1 MINWYPSTYFSSSVG
16 YFSPR
21 VQEILRDAW
30 KWGLDSGDGNY
41 VYYTDRYE
49 INRFDHMTKT
59 PYTQWTQDDSEIR
72 WVLQRFDRTQKPS
85 KLVETDL
92 DHWEVEI
99 DPDGDDVAS
108 CLVYWLKE
116 VSREEGYEL
125 LNISEADL
133 NIVQGDFTDSASRS
147 DAGTGEFEPT
157 GNIEFY
163 GLDWTAKVDFSGW
176 QQVKL

>member
-21 VQEILRDAW
+21 IQEILRYAW
-30 KWGLDSGDGNY
+30 KWGLDSGDGEY
-41 VYYTDRYE
+41 KYYTDRYE

-59 PYTQWTQDDSEIR
+59 PYTQWTQEGSETR
-72 WVLQRFDRTQKPS
+72 WVLERLDRTQTPS
-85 KLVETDL
+85 KLVETYL
-92 DHWEVEI
+92 DHWEVEL
-99 DPDGDDVAS
+99 DPDGDDVAWN
-108 CLVYWLKE
+108 LVHWLKD
-116 VSREEGYEL
+116 VSRDEGYEL

-133 NIVQGDFTDSASRS
+133 NIVQEDFADSTSRL

-157 GNIEFY
+157 GDMEFY
-163 GLDWTAKVDFSGW
+163 GLGWTAKVDFSGW